1 MSFILPLWLSQ
12 KITVQN
18 YRHFNLS
25 KSVFYCEVQPLTT
38 CESSKPCMSS
48 LSQYFWVQQL
58 VRKGKWNNLTF
69 LIHAVNFALDR
80 IPSNVVLPSN
90 PFFQGTLQQRW
101 AYTQAC
107 LRKTTLQESDC
118 FFWRKKTWKTWAS
131 SPRGTSFTWR
141 YLRDG
146 GRLGHGLY
154 WAPAL

>member
-90 PFFQGTLQQRW
+90 PFFQGTLQQR
-101 AYTQAC
+101 
-107 LRKTTLQESDC
+107 
-118 FFWRKKTWKTWAS
+118 
-131 SPRGTSFTWR
+131 
-141 YLRDG
+141 
-146 GRLGHGLY
+146 
-154 WAPAL
+154 